1 MLAPR
6 PGNEADMLNPIIDA
20 AAPIGAGHGE

>member
-6 PGNEADMLNPIIDA
+6 PGNEADMLNPKTGA
-20 AAPIGAGHGE
+20 AAPKGAGHGE